1 MAGHETSSST
11 KTRGSIGRPKAEV
24 VRDHYITIRV
34 TAAEHFK
41 ALDKAR
47 RAGVS
52 LTDFA
57 RDRVLRGIA
66 RKQKTV
72 ASAADEVWI
81 DDATSL
87 VQAVRQIW
95 HELHKLAINL
105 NQIAHHC
112 NRHQMP
118 PPAEYRDVLVLVLD
132 LLKRLTR
139 P

>member
-1 MAGHETSSST
+1 MAGPEKPSST
-11 KTRGSIGRPKAEV
+11 ETRGSIGRPKAEV

-47 RAGVS
+47 RSGVS

-66 RKQKTV
+66 RKPKTI
-72 ASAADEVWI
+72 ASAAEDVWI
-81 DDATSL
+81 DDAKPL
-87 VQAVRQIW
+87 VLAVREVW
-95 HELHKLAINL
+95 HELHKIAINL
-105 NQIAHHC
+105 NQIARHC
-112 NRHQMP
+112 NRHQVP
-118 PPAEYRDVLVLVLD
+118 PSREYPDVLAQ
-132 LLKRLTR
+132 LLTLLQRLTR

>member
-1 MAGHETSSST
+1 MAGPSSSP
-11 KTRGSIGRPKAEV
+11 KIRSSIGRPKAEV

-41 ALDKAR
+41 VLDKAR

-52 LTDFA
+52 VTDFA

-66 RKQKTV
+66 RKRK
-72 ASAADEVWI
+72 AISSAAEDVWI
-81 DDATSL
+81 DDVMPLAR
-87 VQAVRQIW
+87 AVREIW
-95 HELHKLAINL
+95 HELHKTAINL

-112 NRHQMP
+112 NRHQVP
-118 PPAEYRDVLVLVLD
+118 PPAEYRDVLALLLD